1 MTIHD
6 ELVREFVKLNKNGK
20 PIGQYILNLAGSS
33 HIECKLEET
42 YSMPDP
48 YNPRAQAK
56 GDYVRMTPDIV
67 VTNLEND
74 VTTAIEIEND
84 IQWDFGKSLRQIK
97 MYRKNTSNF
106 QNVVIIIPKKYERF
120 ARYYKSEG
128 FEVWL
133 WEATRLWQC
142 MKCDTKIPSKKTGK
156 PKCTKPKCNSTELAL
171 IGLEGHQFTLFK
183 EE

>member
-1 MTIHD
+1 
-6 ELVREFVKLNKNGK
+6 VK
-20 PIGQYILNLAGSS
+20 
-33 HIECKLEET
+33 
-42 YSMPDP
+42 
-48 YNPRAQAK
+48 
-56 GDYVRMTPDIV
+56 MTPDIV
-67 VTNLEND
+67 VTNLISG

-97 MYRKNTSNF
+97 TYRKNTSNF
-106 QNVVIIIPKKYERF
+106 QKVVIIIPKKYERF

-128 FEVWL
+128 FEVYL

-156 PKCTKPKCNSTELAL
+156 PKCTKQNCKSTELAL
-171 IGLEGHQFTLFK
+171 MGLETHKFAPFK

>member
-1 MTIHD
+1 MTIDD
-6 ELVREFVKLNKNGK
+6 ELIREFVKLNKKGK
-20 PIGQYILNLAGSS
+20 PIGQYIINLAGSD

-42 YSMPDP
+42 YSMRNP
-48 YNPRAQAK
+48 YNPHAEFT
-56 GDYVRMTPDIV
+56 GDYVKMTPDIV
-67 VTNLEND
+67 VTNLDTD

-120 ARYYKSEG
+120 ARYYKTEG

-133 WEATRLWQC
+133 WEATRLWEC
-142 MKCDTKIPSKKTGK
+142 MKCDTKIPSKRTGK
-156 PKCTKPKCNSTELAL
+156 PKCTNQDCKSTELAL
-171 IGLEGHQFTLFK
+171 MGLEGYQFLRFK